1 MATAEL
7 AAVLPALVALV
18 LVAVGLL
25 AAAAGALRC
34 EDAARL
40 GARSVARGD
49 PVATAVALSRG
60 DAPADAAVALAPVG
74 AGMVR
79 VTVRETVRM
88 PGPLGGLLPAWTVS
102 GTATALDEATS

>member
-7 AAVLPALVALV
+7 AAALPALVALV
-18 LVAVGLL
+18 LVAVGLV
-25 AAAAGALRC
+25 AAAVGALRC

-49 PVATAVALSRG
+49 PLPASMALARG
-60 DAPADAAVALAPVG
+60 DAPAGAVVALSSRDG
-74 AGMVR
+74 ELVR
-79 VTVRETVRM
+79 VTVSETVHL

-102 GTATALDEATS
+102 GTATALSESAL